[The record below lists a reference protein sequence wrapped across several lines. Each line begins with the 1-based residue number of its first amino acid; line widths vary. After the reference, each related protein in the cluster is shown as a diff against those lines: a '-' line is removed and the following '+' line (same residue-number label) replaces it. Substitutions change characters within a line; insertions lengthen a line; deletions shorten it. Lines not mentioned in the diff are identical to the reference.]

1 VTTAVYPWRAD
12 GPGRSAGG
20 VTDDPVAALAAAT
33 GCLLG
38 WADSAVVEVASTGG
52 VGAQTLAGGYP
63 RTGRKWL
70 AAVGAQ
76 GRVLW
81 TAVQE
86 RAGPEP
92 G

>member
-1 VTTAVYPWRAD
+1 VIPVYPWRAD
-12 GPGRSAGG
+12 GPGRAVLG
-20 VTDDPVAALAAAT
+20 VTDDPGRALRDAA
-33 GCLLG
+33 GCLRD
-38 WADSAVVEVASTGG
+38 WAGSAVVEEAATGG
-52 VGAQTLAGGYP
+52 LGARTLADGYP

-70 AAVGAQ
+70 AAVEAQ